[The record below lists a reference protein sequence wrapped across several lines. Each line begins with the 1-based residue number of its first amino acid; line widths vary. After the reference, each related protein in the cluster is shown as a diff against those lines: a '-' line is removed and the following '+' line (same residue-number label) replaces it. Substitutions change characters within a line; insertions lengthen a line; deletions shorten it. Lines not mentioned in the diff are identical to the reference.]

1 MKRLLYVIGSG
12 QIGGMEL
19 HTLELVKGLLPRGF
33 AVWVVCPDGP
43 IIALFKAAG
52 AQVVVDQPTFDL
64 DPFYISRLVRL
75 LQSNKIDIV
84 HGHELKA
91 GVAAILAGK
100 LAKTPLKVIHVH
112 TPISQWPIPVIK
124 KKLEIWLYQF
134 VANHLA
140 DKVVALNNAVKEIRI
155 RDERILPDK
164 IVVIPNGINNSLFS
178 GGHKLPKDKTRI
190 FTVGALGRL
199 TEEKG
204 FPVLLNGFSL
214 FLKRFCGDPEES
226 WPRLIIGGS
235 GRLEDTLKLK
245 AQELGVYRYV
255 TFAGLIS
262 EEQKPPFFHSLDIFV
277 FPSLAEGF
285 GLVLVEAMAASL
297 PCLASDL
304 PVLREVGG
312 EAVEFFRTGDPVD
325 LSEKLYGLYK
335 DYSRREALGE
345 AGRKRVNRNYTQEKF
360 WQSYKGLYE
369 GSL

>member
-1 MKRLLYVIGSG
+1 M
-12 QIGGMEL
+12 
-19 HTLELVKGLLPRGF
+19 
-33 AVWVVCPDGP
+33 
-43 IIALFKAAG
+43 
-52 AQVVVDQPTFDL
+52 
-64 DPFYISRLVRL
+64 
-75 LQSNKIDIV
+75 
-84 HGHELKA
+84 
-91 GVAAILAGK
+91 
-100 LAKTPLKVIHVH
+100 
-112 TPISQWPIPVIK
+112 
-124 KKLEIWLYQF
+124 
-134 VANHLA
+134 
-140 DKVVALNNAVKEIRI
+140 
-155 RDERILPDK
+155 
-164 IVVIPNGINNSLFS
+164 
-178 GGHKLPKDKTRI
+178 
-190 FTVGALGRL
+190 
-199 TEEKG
+199 
-204 FPVLLNGFSL
+204 
-214 FLKRFCGDPEES
+214 
-226 WPRLIIGGS
+226 
-235 GRLEDTLKLK
+235 EDTLKLK